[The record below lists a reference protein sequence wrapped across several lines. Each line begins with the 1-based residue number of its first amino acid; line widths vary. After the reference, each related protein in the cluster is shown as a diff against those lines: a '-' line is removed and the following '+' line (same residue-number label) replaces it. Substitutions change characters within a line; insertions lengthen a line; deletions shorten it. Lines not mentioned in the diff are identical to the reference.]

1 MERIRV
7 IAIGFFY
14 LLATARGFGA
24 EGAPELLWHDM
35 HGTPQNLTSYKG
47 KIIVLNFWATWCV
60 PCKHEMVQ
68 PFAEKNN
75 ILFPV
80 LLGANTDQMQKLQLG
95 EAIPATAFFDT
106 DGNLVARVLGELE
119 KSDLEKRLDWMLG
132 KHHGKAPPIFMNKFQ
147 KKNQPEGAPSVFH

>member
-60 PCKHEMVQ
+60 PCKHEM
-68 PFAEKNN
+68 PLLAE
-75 ILFPV
+75 
-80 LLGANTDQMQKLQLG
+80 MQK
-95 EAIPATAFFDT
+95 
-106 DGNLVARVLGELE
+106 
-119 KSDLEKRLDWMLG
+119 K
-132 KHHGKAPPIFMNKFQ
+132 
-147 KKNQPEGAPSVFH
+147 